1 MTSDSKSL
9 HSLLHPT
16 QATKGK
22 PMAARVEPTGPKD
35 TCKIAFVGEAPGA
48 EEAKQGIPFIG
59 SSGQLLTRLMTD
71 AGINRQQVYITNV
84 IKERPNNND
93 ITQFIDI
100 RSTRIVA
107 TDAYQRYIAE
117 LKTELSLCS
126 ANVIVAVGKVALFAL
141 TGHLD
146 ITKRRGSILES
157 TLLPGRKVIPIIHPA
172 AALRQYE
179 FTHMIAFDLMRIK
192 EQSKTADLN
201 IPKRDYVLRPSYH
214 DSIMW
219 LKAAQS
225 YEHVAFDIEVI
236 KTAGDFEVSCISFA
250 LKDSTISIAFVDEH
264 GDIFNPD
271 EEADIWLE
279 IARLLEADMPHKI
292 TQNGVFDAHFLFRK
306 LGIKTKV
313 HHDTMIA
320 MAIAN
325 PDFPKGLD
333 FICSIYTLEPYYKDD
348 GKTWFK
354 IGGRYRD
361 LWLYNAKDSAVTLES
376 FVPLMADIAR
386 LNNGTAYARQ
396 VELIPALIAMQER
409 GINITIGDMAQLSDE
424 IMSKLT
430 TLQQKLADIS
440 PSLLPKTTAKSMTPS
455 SQQLM
460 HYFYTLKRIKPYIS
474 RTTGSQT
481 VDGDALKRIARKGY
495 PEADIIL
502 EMRALEKMRST
513 YLEMQLDDD
522 GRFRCS
528 FNPVGTVN
536 SRLSSSKNIFG
547 TGGNAQNLPKSFRK
561 FMTADDGYVCYEV
574 DLSQAENRVVAYI
587 APEPAMIAAFESKAD
602 VHRLTASLIFG
613 VPIDEV
619 THEQRQWGKKS
630 NHGLNYALGYKK
642 FAFMHDISEA
652 DANYIV
658 ERYHISYPG
667 VRQYHQWVQ
676 ARLRKDR
683 SLTNCFGRTRRFT
696 GRWGD
701 ELFKAAYDYI
711 PQSTVATK
719 LNLGILYIYH
729 NQADF
734 QPVELLNQVHDSI
747 WFQIPLST
755 PFSRHAEIL
764 RLIKAELEAPIYW
777 KTSSFTIPA
786 DFKMGLNFK
795 DLKEISA
802 DDFDSA
808 ERLADSLSN
817 LHRTLGT
824 SETVPYLDSDL
835 DDSSSIAE
843 EMPTE
848 MGSFDVLP

>member
-1 MTSDSKSL
+1 MT
-9 HSLLHPT
+9 
-16 QATKGK
+16 Q
-22 PMAARVEPTGPKD
+22 RVEPTGPLRL
-35 TCKIAFVGEAPGA
+35 CKIAFVGEAPGA

-59 SSGQLLTRLMTD
+59 SSGQLLTRLMAD
-71 AGINRQQVYITNV
+71 AGINRQSVYITNV
-84 IKERPNNND
+84 VKERPPSND
-93 ITQFIDI
+93 ISTFIDI
-100 RSTRIVA
+100 RSSRIVT
-107 TDAYQRYIAE
+107 TDAYVRYRDELKAE
-117 LKTELSLCS
+117 LSACS
-126 ANVIVAVGKVALFAL
+126 ANVIVAVGKVALYAL

-192 EQSKTADLN
+192 EQSKFPELKL
-201 IPKRDYVLRPSYH
+201 PQRLYLLRPSFGECI
-214 DSIMW
+214 DR
-219 LKAAQS
+219 LAEAATH
-225 YEHVAFDIEVI
+225 EHLAFDIEVI

-250 LKDSTISIAFVDEH
+250 TSTETISIAFVDEH

-271 EEADIWLE
+271 QEAEIWLA
-279 IARLLEADMPHKI
+279 IAKILEADMPRKI

-333 FICSIYTLEPYYKDD
+333 FISSIYTLEPYYKDD

-354 IGGRYRD
+354 LGGRYRD
-361 LWLYNAKDSAVTLES
+361 LWLYNAKDSAVTLEAFS
-376 FVPLMADIAR
+376 PLMADLAR
-386 LNNGTAYARQ
+386 LNNGTAYDWQ
-396 VELIPALIAMQER
+396 VKLIPILIAMQER
-409 GINITIGDMAQLSDE
+409 GIKIKTGDMGNLSAE
-424 IMSKLT
+424 IAEKLAL
-430 TLQQKLADIS
+430 LQQKLADIS
-440 PSLLPKTTAKSMTPS
+440 PSLLPKSTAKSMTPS

-460 HYFYTLKRIKPYIS
+460 QYFYTLKKIKPYIS
-474 RTTGSQT
+474 RATGSPT

-495 PEADIIL
+495 PEADIII

-513 YLEMQLDDD
+513 YLEMQLDND

-561 FMTADDGYVCYEV
+561 FMVADDGYCCYEV
-574 DLSQAENRVVAYI
+574 DLSQAENRTVAYI
-587 APEPAMIAAFESKAD
+587 APEPAMIRAFEAKAD
-602 VHRLTASLIFG
+602 VHKLTASLIFG
-613 VPIDEV
+613 VPIEEV
-619 THEQRQWGKKS
+619 THDQRQWGKKS
-630 NHGLNYALGYKK
+630 NHGLNYDLGYKK
-642 FAFMHDISEA
+642 FAFMHDISES
-652 DANYIV
+652 DAQYIV

-667 VRQYHQWVQ
+667 VRQYHAWVQ
-676 ARLRKDR
+676 AQLRKDR
-683 SLTNCFGRTRRFT
+683 QLTNCFGRTRRFT

-719 LNLGILYIYH
+719 LNLGLRYIYT

-734 QPVELLNQVHDSI
+734 KEVELLNQVHDSI

-764 RLIKAELEAPIYW
+764 RLIKAELEAPISW
-777 KTSSFTIPA
+777 KTSSFSIPA

-802 DDFDSA
+802 DDFNDVH
-808 ERLADSLSN
+808 RLANSLSN
-817 LHRTLGT
+817 LYNELRT
-824 SETVPYLDSDL
+824 SAPVPYLDGDL
-835 DDSSSIAE
+835 DDSGSLAE

-848 MGSFDVLP
+848 MGSVDILP